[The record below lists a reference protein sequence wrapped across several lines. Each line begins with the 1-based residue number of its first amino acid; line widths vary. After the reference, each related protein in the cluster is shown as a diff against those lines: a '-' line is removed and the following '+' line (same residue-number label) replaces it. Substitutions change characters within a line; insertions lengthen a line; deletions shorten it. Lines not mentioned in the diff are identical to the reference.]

1 MIKFETVQEF
11 LARGGKIQKVPSK
24 KRGNK
29 HVKTI
34 PKEDIK
40 HLPNELARKFQL
52 K

>member
-24 KRGNK
+24 KRASK
-29 HVKTI
+29 QVRSLS
-34 PKEDIK
+34 KEDVKHTPTELTIK
-40 HLPNELARKFQL
+40 LQL